1 MAMFAATFNPEVKAH
16 AGDEVSPIISLPA
29 LNTLSFGTVC
39 GAFRDGRATP
49 MAVV

>member
-1 MAMFAATFNPEVKAH
+1 MAMLAPTFNPEVKAH
-16 AGDEVSPIISLPA
+16 AGDEVSPIITA

-39 GAFRDGRATP
+39 RTFRDGRAKL